1 MKKGKGVGIGVSVI
15 IASIMIGIASLPDE
29 VLLESGSLE
38 ASQGLLSEENAA
50 DRQILDEIGPVIPI
64 ELAQEEILPGP
75 AQEETLPGPAQEETP
90 IEPAQEEILPE
101 PAQEETPIEPA
112 REDTETKTTGKKIQ
126 VSVSDGVG
134 AGDK

>member
-38 ASQGLLSEENAA
+38 TSQDLLSEENTA
-50 DRQILDEIGPVIPI
+50 DIQIFNEIGPVI
-64 ELAQEEILPGP
+64 
-75 AQEETLPGPAQEETP
+75 P

-112 REDTETKTTGKKIQ
+112 QEDTETKTTGKKIQ

>member
-1 MKKGKGVGIGVSVI
+1 VIIPVKKGKGVGIGVSVI

-38 ASQGLLSEENAA
+38 TSQDLLSEENTA
-50 DRQILDEIGPVIPI
+50 DIQIFNEIGPVIPI
-64 ELAQEEILPGP
+64 ELTQEEILP
-75 AQEETLPGPAQEETP
+75 EPAQEETP

>member
-1 MKKGKGVGIGVSVI
+1 VIIPVKKGKGVGIGVSVI

-38 ASQGLLSEENAA
+38 TSQGLLSEENTA
-50 DRQILDEIGPVIPI
+50 DIQIFNEIGPVIPI
-64 ELAQEEILPGP
+64 ELTQEEILP
-75 AQEETLPGPAQEETP
+75 EPAQEETP

>member
-38 ASQGLLSEENAA
+38 TSQGLLSEENTA
-50 DRQILDEIGPVIPI
+50 DIQIFNEIGPVIPI
-64 ELAQEEILPGP
+64 ELTQEEILP
-75 AQEETLPGPAQEETP
+75 EPAQEETP

>member
-1 MKKGKGVGIGVSVI
+1 VKKGKGVGIGVFVI

-38 ASQGLLSEENAA
+38 TSQDLLSEENTA
-50 DRQILDEIGPVIPI
+50 DIQIFNEIGPVIPI
-64 ELAQEEILPGP
+64 ELTQEEILP
-75 AQEETLPGPAQEETP
+75 EPAQEETP